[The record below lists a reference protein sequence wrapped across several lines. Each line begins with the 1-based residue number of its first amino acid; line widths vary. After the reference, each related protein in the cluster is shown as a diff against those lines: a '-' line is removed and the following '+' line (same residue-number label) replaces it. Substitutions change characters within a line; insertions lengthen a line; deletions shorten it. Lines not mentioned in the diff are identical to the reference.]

1 MKKMGV
7 YFLLLA
13 IMFSALFAGN
23 SNLTVTFQGRLI
35 DSIGSPVNG
44 TRKMMFKVY
53 NIETAGAS
61 GELSIP
67 AAAGEYLQDKS
78 GSPIHTVVCNDGNY
92 ATEILLR
99 PEEVVSLN
107 SFEDA
112 YLEIY
117 VGNSTGVNIT
127 DIMSPR
133 VHLSATPYAI
143 KANQIEG
150 LVITGRESDS
160 SRTTDGL
167 TYDMHIYY

>member
-1 MKKMGV
+1 MKKMGA

-44 TRKMMFKVY
+44 TRKMQFRIYDK
-53 NIETAGAS
+53 ETVGTL

-78 GSPIHTVVCNDGNY
+78 GSPVHTVICNDGNY

-117 VGNSTGVNIT
+117 VGSSTAVSPT

-150 LVITGRESDS
+150 LVITGRDGDS
-160 SRTTDGL
+160 SRTTDGINK
-167 TYDMHIYY
+167 DMHIYY